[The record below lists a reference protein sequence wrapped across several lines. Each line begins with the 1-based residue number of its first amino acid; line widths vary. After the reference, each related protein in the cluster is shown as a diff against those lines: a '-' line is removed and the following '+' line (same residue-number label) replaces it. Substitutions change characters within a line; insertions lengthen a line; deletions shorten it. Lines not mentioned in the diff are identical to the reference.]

1 MLLSISCEDVVEN
14 DITLLLLG
22 TYSHG
27 INTSLMII
35 AGMEK
40 GWNCNVYLL
49 SSPINEQYLYLIYSV
64 IENSVLSSRRV
75 LVNIAIICYL
85 VNIVIIVNCS
95 DGDSV

>member
-40 GWNCNVYLL
+40 VRKFNVYLL
-49 SSPINEQYLYLIYSV
+49 SSPIN
-64 IENSVLSSRRV
+64 
-75 LVNIAIICYL
+75 
-85 VNIVIIVNCS
+85 
-95 DGDSV
+95 